1 MASVSFSCL
10 SSLNPIISSSKH
22 SLLISRISDKPF
34 PSKSLKFSL
43 SPNPPN
49 PETPPPNSPE
59 TLSDAAPPPLDP
71 VKLAFER
78 AKAYKKLSKSGSNL
92 NVELKPGVGSEGNSV
107 QTGKLSFDGADEQR
121 KMQGGLRITVE
132 GATEV
137 KGEAKVVTDGTKG
150 GEINTNEVQNCNA
163 ENV

>member
-1 MASVSFSCL
+1 MASVSSSCL
-10 SSLNPIISSSKH
+10 SSLNPIISSTKH
-22 SLLISRISDKPF
+22 SLFISRISSNKPF
-34 PSKSLKFSL
+34 PSKSLKFSS

-59 TLSDAAPPPLDP
+59 TVSDAAPPPLDP

-78 AKAYKKLSKSGSNL
+78 AKAYKKLPKSGSNL

-107 QTGKLSFDGADEQR
+107 QTGKSGVLSFDGADEQR
-121 KMQGGLRITVE
+121 KMQGGVRVAVE
-132 GATEV
+132 SANEV

-150 GEINTNEVQNCNA
+150 GVINTNEGKFC
-163 ENV
+163 

>member
-1 MASVSFSCL
+1 M
-10 SSLNPIISSSKH
+10 
-22 SLLISRISDKPF
+22 
-34 PSKSLKFSL
+34 
-43 SPNPPN
+43 
-49 PETPPPNSPE
+49 
-59 TLSDAAPPPLDP
+59 
-71 VKLAFER
+71 
-78 AKAYKKLSKSGSNL
+78 

-150 GEINTNEVQNCNA
+150 GEINTNEGKFC
-163 ENV
+163 